1 MNHKNGKP
9 QDSAIQDCFC
19 CAPCTMPVPIQ
30 PGTQTRGGVYQ
41 DSVMRCT
48 STIVPI
54 YLPQRGLSVI
64 ARPARSDPAEKGRT
78 GATPPFL
85 PLYRQTGRGGCTS
98 RCTTA
103 YPPFQ
108 GSLPSDLSLREGSE
122 HVPQAGAD
130 APEASPMKMRYPIL
144 ISGGLCCSVWGFI
157 YRPFPLPGNDPVLD
171 LVLYHTPNFYGWI
184 VRWYYAAPAVALIV
198 GGLVL
203 ISVWRVWF
211 ETWGSNLTALKL
223 LPPWPLSA
231 DKDAGPGIVVGEVH
245 HPVKPVEISKPSWL
259 IIPERGL
266 YTGVAIFGAVGS
278 GKTSACMHPFA
289 EQILSWQ
296 AGNPQRRAAG
306 LILEVK
312 GDFCHDIRRI
322 LADAG
327 REEDYIELGME
338 GSFQWN
344 PLSTKWL
351 DSYSLAYTIS
361 SLLNQLFGK
370 GKEPFWQQAYTN
382 LVRWIIELYR
392 VFPGQWVTLRQVY
405 HCAIDKELF
414 AAKIK
419 QAEAFVRELQH
430 GTVVISFDDYLANA
444 DHISGWKWQPPT
456 QENTCQA
463 DHSPSLESQLKELQI
478 EYRIEWTESVRS
490 SEIRQRVEAVNR
502 WYQHDWRMIDNKI
515 RSSIVEGISVFLSI
529 FDLPDVARVFC
540 PPPPPKKAAPAQ
552 SGNGEPQ
559 KDEQP
564 GLGTRVRQSLPP
576 LDELIESGKVLA
588 LNMPAGSNPALARAV
603 GVMLK
608 NAWLQSLLR
617 RPSQMKAVPDQYFRP
632 AVFICDEYQSFASV
646 GEDDPSGDEKSFA
659 LTRQCRCI
667 PIVATQSISSLRS
680 VLGSMAHPAA
690 NLAHP
695 DIPFL
700 ERRRQC
706 ANRLGAMRPGRQD
719 QTLLHHHRICQAK
732 RGVNALRAS
741 RRRPGQR
748 RGQKIFP
755 QATRGGVPAPRVCPA
770 LQLPGHLS
778 ALRRRT
784 VALPDP
790 RVPQAP
796 LPSPHASLL
805 AGEGRGETMSDG
817 LELLKPF
824 LPGLEGVLE
833 DPEVS
838 EIMINGPHNVW
849 IEEHGKLYS
858 HEAPLLTAS
867 ALNRAAIHI
876 ARPLGLDPATAP
888 IVDARLEDGS
898 RVAICVPP
906 ASPKVAITVRR
917 FGKRAFS
924 AADLVEQGALP

>member
-1 MNHKNGKP
+1 
-9 QDSAIQDCFC
+9 
-19 CAPCTMPVPIQ
+19 
-30 PGTQTRGGVYQ
+30 
-41 DSVMRCT
+41 
-48 STIVPI
+48 
-54 YLPQRGLSVI
+54 
-64 ARPARSDPAEKGRT
+64 
-78 GATPPFL
+78 
-85 PLYRQTGRGGCTS
+85 
-98 RCTTA
+98 
-103 YPPFQ
+103 
-108 GSLPSDLSLREGSE
+108 
-122 HVPQAGAD
+122 
-130 APEASPMKMRYPIL
+130 MKWRYPIL
-144 ISGGLCCSVWGFI
+144 ISAGLCCSAWGCL
-157 YRPFPLPGNDPVLD
+157 YRPFPMPGEDSALD

-198 GGLVL
+198 GGLFL

-211 ETWGSNLTALKL
+211 ETWGSNLTAFKL
-223 LPPWPLSA
+223 LPPWPLSP

-245 HPVKPVEISKPSWL
+245 HPVKPVEISNPSWL

-327 REEDYIELGME
+327 RGEDYIELGME

-344 PLSTKWL
+344 PLSTNWL

-392 VFPGQWVTLRQVY
+392 VFPGQWVTLQQVY

-444 DHISGWKWQPPT
+444 DHLSGWKWQPPT
-456 QENTCQA
+456 QENTFPGVPLSVARIPAQRTPNQL
-463 DHSPSLESQLKELQI
+463 SGSQ
-478 EYRIEWTESVRS
+478 WTESVRS

-540 PPPPPKKAAPAQ
+540 PPPPPEKAAAPQ
-552 SGNGEPQ
+552 SGNREPDQ
-559 KDEQP
+559 DEQP

-588 LNMPAGSNPALARAV
+588 LNMPAGTNPALARAV

-617 RPSQMKAVPDQYFRP
+617 RPAQMKESPDQYFRP
-632 AVFICDEYQSFASV
+632 AVFICDEYQAFASV

-680 VLGSMAHPAA
+680 VLGSSEAWRT
-690 NLAHP
+690 L
-695 DIPFL
+695 L
-700 ERRRQC
+700 
-706 ANRLGAMRPGRQD
+706 
-719 QTLLHHHRICQAK
+719 QTLRTRIFLSLSDDASAQIASALCGQVAKIKPSYTITESAKQSEVSMLSAQA
-732 RGVNALRAS
+732 GGGQGSVGAS
-741 RRRPGQR
+741 
-748 RGQKIFP
+748 KSFP
-755 QATRGGVPAPRVCPA
+755 RATRGGVSASRVRLA

-778 ALRRRT
+778 ALRRRPVTLRQPACTSNLTTCPGRFPTGGRRPRGNYERQPGVTQT
-784 VALPDP
+784 VP
-790 RVPQAP
+790 
-796 LPSPHASLL
+796 
-805 AGEGRGETMSDG
+805 
-817 LELLKPF
+817 
-824 LPGLEGVLE
+824 
-833 DPEVS
+833 
-838 EIMINGPHNVW
+838 
-849 IEEHGKLYS
+849 
-858 HEAPLLTAS
+858 
-867 ALNRAAIHI
+867 
-876 ARPLGLDPATAP
+876 ARPG
-888 IVDARLEDGS
+888 GS
-898 RVAICVPP
+898 SGGPGSER
-906 ASPKVAITVRR
+906 
-917 FGKRAFS
+917 
-924 AADLVEQGALP
+924 DHD